1 MANKAKIGASIVLDG
16 EKDFKDAVTGCNK
29 KLSALRT
36 ELSAVKEKYVEN
48 ANSLNALQE
57 KQKVL
62 SDIHEVQK
70 SKVEAINSAMQH
82 AQGVYEKLGVN
93 LSKLKTEYSSATS
106 ELDRMK
112 HSSTTTDTEIKKQ
125 EKTVFILCSD
135 AFWQVACS
143 IIYSSMAFD
152 DTIAAVIA

>member
-57 KQKVL
+57 KQKVFFL
-62 SDIHEVQK
+62 FHK
-70 SKVEAINSAMQH
+70 KRTP
-82 AQGVYEKLGVN
+82 L
-93 LSKLKTEYSSATS
+93 
-106 ELDRMK
+106 RMFFCLFK
-112 HSSTTTDTEIKKQ
+112 FKICY
-125 EKTVFILCSD
+125 I
-135 AFWQVACS
+135 
-143 IIYSSMAFD
+143 
-152 DTIAAVIA
+152 